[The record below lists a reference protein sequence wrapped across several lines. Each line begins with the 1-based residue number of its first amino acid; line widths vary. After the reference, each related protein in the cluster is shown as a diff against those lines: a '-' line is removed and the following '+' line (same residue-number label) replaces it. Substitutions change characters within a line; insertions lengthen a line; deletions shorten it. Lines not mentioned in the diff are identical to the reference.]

1 MDILGGFTLESE
13 TLKAAKDL
21 NSKIRSRERFFDN
34 NRKYDLARSKFQR
47 SQIVKAKQLYQ
58 SLPINLVAVPED
70 RFVESYVAEQIK
82 IYDSRKEERIEAIM
96 QRIAR
101 GYEKNVS
108 RLFISESW
116 TCLGNVTDPHS
127 CFLATDS

>member
-1 MDILGGFTLESE
+1 MDILGGFQLESE
-13 TLKAAKDL
+13 TPKAIKDI

-70 RFVESYVAEQIK
+70 HFIESYVAEQIK

-116 TCLGNVTDPHS
+116 TFLGNVTDPHS
-127 CFLATDS
+127 SFLAKDS

>member
-70 RFVESYVAEQIK
+70 RFNHSYAAEHIK
-82 IYDSRKEERIEAIM
+82 IYDAQKEERMEAIM
-96 QRIAR
+96 EQIAR
-101 GYEKNVS
+101 GYEKNVT
-108 RLFISESW
+108 RLFI
-116 TCLGNVTDPHS
+116 
-127 CFLATDS
+127 